1 MSFTRRT
8 TLRLAACAASLLA
21 VPGSLVRALAATNV
35 LSHTDATEAI
45 RAFTR
50 GRKPVQGRITLD
62 IPVAADN
69 ANAVPISVRVDSPM
83 TKNSYC
89 EEVLIVAEQNP
100 RPAACTFAFSPE
112 ISVPHLA
119 TRIRVAESQPIR
131 AFARMNDGSVF
142 TAEQDIIVTIGGCGE

>member
-1 MSFTRRT
+1 MSFTRRA
-8 TLRLAACAASLLA
+8 TLRLAAYAAGILA
-21 VPGSLVRALAATNV
+21 VPASLAQALASSSV

-45 RAFTR
+45 NAFTR
-50 GRKPVQGRITLD
+50 GRKPAEGRIILD

-69 ANAVPISVRVDSPM
+69 ANAVPIGIRVDSPM
-83 TKNSYC
+83 TKESYC

-119 TRIRVAESQPIR
+119 TRIRVAESQAIR
-131 AFARMNDGSVF
+131 VFARMNDGSVF
-142 TAEQDIIVTIGGCGE
+142 MAEQDIIVTIGGCGE